1 MKMSKKMKAAITVAA
16 IAGTCALS
24 SPSFAAWTPDAPTK
38 LGTNLVSSTAIAG
51 TGMIAV
57 GQDGKAYSMTND
69 AMTGTPAWVNSYPEA
84 TADFAGVTNDG
95 NEFFAV
101 TTNGTILLND
111 AADASWTDITK
122 AATRTVFKDK
132 TVAGIASVDDD
143 KIVVVATDGSCA
155 FSDNNGDTWSDIS
168 TNLKAADVA
177 TNGITGVVGF
187 DGTNVLVFGKSAS
200 DGTGK
205 NLVKVPVGGSAVTE
219 YKVTNCD
226 NINAVAVATT
236 GVYVAGDGGKVVRM
250 DQEFSDPA
258 AAALSISGSPT
269 TNFKAIAYNG
279 GETYG
284 YVAGADGSL
293 YHIEND
299 TITKRDVS
307 ALTAKDL
314 NDLTMII
321 SKGKRRTF
329 AAGNDGVSIYNDE
342 TYWADVDAE
351 TLPAGAGLLTNSGS
365 SYYSVGDDKILYVS
379 SDKGATWAAAS
390 TDAGI
395 TNKPSLRLIE
405 SGGVVFT
412 ADATAQK
419 IIAYTPNT
427 GTPAAP
433 KQTGEAGAEIVDI
446 AILNGNVYAAV
457 ETDLVTV
464 PVGFAA
470 DDSVVQGANVNP
482 LAAEQLA
489 ATTNGLYLFDVD
501 SGTAQ
506 IKAMCGNGGAL
517 LTSRAATN
525 NALERATG
533 LETALAAAGLA
544 AMATGD
550 KLISLSDGKFAYVD
564 MDVKKV
570 YIVSETAAGVDVTT
584 ESNFNVDANA
594 DNYVFTNAPVA
605 ISGSSTAM
613 FVSDGTDVWYFD
625 GTNYTKYDSVSDSTN
640 LTATQVD
647 VLASSSA
654 SVMALDSAAT
664 KLAFSEGTQF
674 QVAAGDQFPVS
685 SSIVSAFN
693 ATKSDIYVAGDDGLL
708 YNATKKAGASSLVWS
723 DRYQES
729 FFGTKN
735 ITKVT
740 GAADT
745 VFAVYDAHDMASKKL
760 SETKWTNLTLAGS
773 ASRATFND
781 VQALDA
787 TTVFVADSASGLLK
801 GELSGSTMTF
811 TKQDKSAA
819 SDDLPDSL
827 TALSVLDDSHIY
839 AVSGSSTTAE
849 LTVFTDGN
857 SDVWTVAD
865 VNLPAPNT
873 LNDVVAIAA
882 DKIYAVGDS
891 GYAVS
896 YDGSEVTKLS
906 APTSYNLTS
915 CWAYDG
921 VLYAADNNGQVHEYN
936 LESKVWTSGTV
947 QANVAIRDI
956 TGSSKGEYLLAVGT
970 KGTSEISSINS
981 AGGGQTTTKTQPG
994 AGEDADLVATA
1005 SVETKTSAE
1014 LTSAYKTPA
1023 MDVIGQQQSFK
1034 TKTGLTTGSVH
1045 NFKFNV
1051 TPASATSVSDIKLY
1065 KLLAADG
1072 GSNITYNRVDTAPSS
1087 ATDGTFW
1094 ITDQNDVV
1102 MQSGETLAANTV
1114 YSVNLGIKDG
1124 GEYDIDTA
1132 DGVIEDPT
1140 VLGAT
1145 SSSSSSGCVFNP
1157 VQSFGLEWLMLMAAP
1172 FLAVIRNRFKK

>member
-38 LGTNLVSSTAIAG
+38 LGTNLVSSTAIAD

-57 GQDGKAYSMTND
+57 GQDGKAYSMTNA
-69 AMTGTPAWVNSYPEA
+69 AMIGTPAWVNSYPEA
-84 TADFAGVTNDG
+84 TADFAGVTNNG

-111 AADASWTDITK
+111 AADASWTEITK

-132 TVAGIASVDDD
+132 TVAGIASVADNN
-143 KIVVVATDGSCA
+143 IVVVATDGSCA
-155 FSDNNGDTWSDIS
+155 VSTDKGASWSDIS

-177 TNGITGVVGF
+177 TNGIAGVVGF
-187 DGTNVLVFGKSAS
+187 NSDNVLVFGKSAS

-205 NLVKVPVGGSAVTE
+205 NLVKVPVNGDDVTE

-236 GVYVAGDGGKVVRM
+236 GVYVAGDGGKVVQM
-250 DQEFSDPA
+250 AQDLSDPT

-269 TNFKAIAYNG
+269 TNFKAIEYNG

-307 ALTAKDL
+307 AWTAKDL

-321 SKGKRRTF
+321 SNGKRRTF

-342 TYWADVDAE
+342 TYWDDVDAE
-351 TLPAGAGLLTNSGS
+351 TLPEGAGLLTNYGS
-365 SYYSVGDDKILYVS
+365 SYYSVGNGKILYVS
-379 SDKGATWAAAS
+379 SDNGATWAAAS
-390 TDAGI
+390 TDVNVE
-395 TNKPSLRLIE
+395 NKPTIRLIANAD
-405 SGGVVFT
+405 GTKIVTG
-412 ADATAQK
+412 DATDNSVV
-419 IIAYTPNT
+419 IYTPNT
-427 GTPAAP
+427 TTPGAAQSVGIGTLVDVAVLGINAFGVEADSVQFLPLSSAAGADVAVTTLTAAP
-433 KQTGEAGAEIVDI
+433 T
-446 AILNGNVYAAV
+446 AASQV
-457 ETDLVTV
+457 
-464 PVGFAA
+464 AA
-470 DDSVVQGANVNP
+470 SA
-482 LAAEQLA
+482 
-489 ATTNGLYLFDVD
+489 NGLYILDD
-501 SGTAQ
+501 TAL
-506 IKAMCGNGGAL
+506 KAMCSSGATT
-517 LTSRAATN
+517 LTKVAAEN
-525 NALERATG
+525 CALEAVDTTNLPSFEADADKLYG
-533 LETALAAAGLA
+533 LTDGLAMVDVSDTEVHVLTDSDGADISSAAA
-544 AMATGD
+544 
-550 KLISLSDGKFAYVD
+550 FA
-564 MDVKKV
+564 VKDTD
-570 YIVSETAAGVDVTT
+570 YPGG
-584 ESNFNVDANA
+584 
-594 DNYVFTNAPVA
+594 APVA
-605 ISGSSTAM
+605 VSGSATAM
-613 FVSDGTDVWYFD
+613 FVSDESNIYYYD
-625 GTNYTKYDSVSDSTN
+625 GSSWTKYDTILD
-640 LTATQVD
+640 ATD
-647 VLASSSA
+647 
-654 SVMALDSAAT
+654 LDSAEAIASTGTSAMVLDTSDT
-664 KLAFSEGTQF
+664 KLAFSTGTQF
-674 QVAAGDQFPVS
+674 QVAAGGQFPVS

-760 SETKWTNLTLAGS
+760 NETEWTNLTLAGS
-773 ASRATFND
+773 ANRATFKD

-787 TTVFVADSASGLLK
+787 TTVFVADSESGLLK

-819 SDDLPDSL
+819 SDDLPERL

-839 AVSGSSTTAE
+839 AVSGSSTTAK

-873 LNDVVAIAA
+873 LNDVIAIAA

-947 QANVAIRDI
+947 QANVAIKDI